1 MDILQLILLALAL
14 GGLAFVLFAF
24 TGGAGRPSKQQERI
38 VQVPTEP
45 DWLDLEQAA
54 AYLDTDTE
62 SVFALVERGGIPYF
76 VLAEGNRTE
85 PASYFF
91 RRDELDAWTVG

>member
-1 MDILQLILLALAL
+1 VDILQLILLALAL

-24 TGGAGRPSKQQERI
+24 TGNAGRPARKQERT
-38 VQVPTEP
+38 VQTPTEP
-45 DWLDLEQAA
+45 EWLDLEQAA
-54 AYLDTDTE
+54 AYLDSDTE
-62 SVFALVERGGIPYF
+62 SIFTLVERGAIPYF

>member
-1 MDILQLILLALAL
+1 MDIPQLILLALAL
-14 GGLAFVLFAF
+14 GGLAFALYAF
-24 TGGAGRPSKQQERI
+24 TGNAGRPAKTEERT

-45 DWLDLEQAA
+45 DWLDLDQAA
-54 AYLDTDTE
+54 AYLDTDKD
-62 SVFALVERGGIPYF
+62 SLFALVERGAIPYF
-76 VLAEGNRTE
+76 VLAHGNRTE

>member
-24 TGGAGRPSKQQERI
+24 TGTAGRPSKNQERT
-38 VQVPTEP
+38 VQNPTDP
-45 DWLDLEQAA
+45 DWLDLEAAA
-54 AYLDTDTE
+54 AYLDTDTD
-62 SVFALVERGGIPYF
+62 SLFNLVERGAIPYF
-76 VLAEGNRTE
+76 VLADGNRRE